1 MERDFAFRYTDEVYA
16 SKDEVKRFLSISN
29 IDAIWDRIIS
39 YRNFF
44 RYNLDLIS
52 VEQRSFSIVLPLSL
66 QNRISKLER
75 KIVKLLIKYSQL
87 SIDDSD
93 KIINNCLF
101 NIARSYAKNNSLS
114 IDDDLL
120 KDLLSGKI
128 YEIPQAYLTLN
139 NYIMT
144 IKYYLNKTASSYD
157 ANVLTGFYGKIL
169 RKEINPNDFDSYARI
184 IDHNN
189 PLDHVDF
196 GRHYNSAPLDK
207 LEVFL
212 NALLRNSI
220 IFLQDSIK
228 MEVHLNLHVKQ
239 HILMTTKQSPH

>member
-75 KIVKLLIKYSQL
+75 KIVKLLIKYSHL

-114 IDDDLL
+114 I
-120 KDLLSGKI
+120 K
-128 YEIPQAYLTLN
+128 
-139 NYIMT
+139 
-144 IKYYLNKTASSYD
+144 
-157 ANVLTGFYGKIL
+157 
-169 RKEINPNDFDSYARI
+169 
-184 IDHNN
+184 
-189 PLDHVDF
+189 
-196 GRHYNSAPLDK
+196 
-207 LEVFL
+207 
-212 NALLRNSI
+212 
-220 IFLQDSIK
+220 
-228 MEVHLNLHVKQ
+228 
-239 HILMTTKQSPH
+239 